1 MIGTTLTV
9 AALAGLGFASPPKYP
24 MQSYNHPGWN
34 WPNWPSVYTPP
45 APTQTVYRPHHESHS
60 FSASSSTS
68 SSRSI
73 STSTSLSITL
83 SSSLSSAQ
91 ASPTVSPTTSGTG
104 SNACASVAS
113 LVAASPSVATPTV
126 PAELAYECLNS
137 IPFNQSAASALL
149 DSIEPYLSW
158 QTTLEYVKD
167 PPAEVRCT
175 SP

>member
-9 AALAGLGFASPPKYP
+9 AALAGLGFASPPAYP
-24 MQSYNHPGWN
+24 KQSYHHPGWN

-45 APTQTVYRPHHESHS
+45 APTQTVYRPHHGSYP
-60 FSASSSTS
+60 FDSSSTS
-68 SSRSI
+68 SSQSF
-73 STSTSLSITL
+73 SASASLSITQ
-83 SSSLSSAQ
+83 SSSLSSTE
-91 ASPTVSPTTSGTG
+91 ASSTASPTTSGTG
-104 SNACASVAS
+104 PNACASIAS

-149 DSIEPYLSW
+149 ESIEPYLDW

-167 PPAEVRCT
+167 PPAEVRRT
-175 SP
+175 EL